1 MPESGLVSSGLGRDV
16 KLLLACNLVGSFGDG
31 IYAFLLPVY
40 MREKL
45 GATPAEVGILYA
57 VTNLSAAATLL
68 LAGVLAD
75 RYDRKK
81 VMIAG
86 WLSWLPVPLI
96 FSVARNWV
104 AMLPGMVMWGFW
116 LGGPSGT
123 AYIITATRKEKVTL
137 AFTAVSAMWS
147 AGYVFSPAI
156 GGYLAETIGMQFVFY
171 SAFILYASA
180 CSILLLIRSQHVP
193 KITEGSQ
200 EQHYSLLELLK
211 NRKLLRLSI
220 FFASIMFCLMMF
232 RPLVSQF
239 LMDMYHYNDFG
250 IGFLGSVS
258 FASSAVLGVAI
269 GRFGDRK
276 GKPYALTVLLI
287 LCSVSTTL
295 LVTLGN
301 FQILVLSFI
310 AAGASYTIWSL
321 MNAIVGPLAPEN
333 CRARWAS
340 VPQTVSMFSSII
352 APYLGGALYETSPY
366 YPFIAATIAM
376 VLLATLTATKLKE
389 VAERI

>member
-287 LCSVSTTL
+287 LCSISTTL

>member
-1 MPESGLVSSGLGRDV
+1 MPESGLVASGLGRDV

-40 MREKL
+40 VREKL

-193 KITEGSQ
+193 RITENSQ
-200 EQHYSLLELLK
+200 EEHYSLLELLK

-239 LMDMYHYNDFG
+239 LMDMYHYNDLG

-376 VLLATLTATKLKE
+376 VLLATLTVTKLKE
-389 VAERI
+389 AAERI